1 MVRIVWTQVSLNDL
15 REIFEYIS
23 EDSLRYANLTV
34 NKIYQAAQVIALNP
48 FSGKVDPLF
57 KKSSVRKLIVDN
69 YNIIYRLKS
78 DKQADILRVF
88 HTSRR
93 LKRNIIG

>member
-23 EDSLRYANLTV
+23 EYSLRYANLTV

-48 FSGKVDPLF
+48 YNGKVDPLF
-57 KKSSVRKLIVDN
+57 NRPLSES
-69 YNIIYRLKS
+69 
-78 DKQADILRVF
+78 
-88 HTSRR
+88 
-93 LKRNIIG
+93 